1 MLGESNC
8 WLVKMYHRRTAT
20 PSLLLPVIIGVMFA
34 LIFFYLSNRPA
45 AEDSLAPTLAA
56 TTESQQAIFASVA
69 SPEPTVS
76 SIPNTRLVLPNAGV
90 YAPIIDV
97 FIRDG
102 VWDVASLGG
111 SVGHLQGTAPLDVV
125 GNHALA
131 GHSELRDG
139 SRGIFAWIQEL
150 NYGDPIHVEM
160 GSSTYEYRVTGLR
173 RVEPTDLSVLRSTE
187 TDRLTLI
194 TCDDYD
200 FLRDL
205 YTTRVVVIADRVS

>member
-1 MLGESNC
+1 
-8 WLVKMYHRRTAT
+8 MYRRRNAG
-20 PSLLLPVIIGVMFA
+20 PSLLLPITIGILVA
-34 LIFFYLSNRPA
+34 VIFFYLSSLSQGEPA
-45 AEDSLAPTLAA
+45 ALPTSTAAISSIATPFAAAAAPT
-56 TTESQQAIFASVA
+56 TSM
-69 SPEPTVS
+69 
-76 SIPNTRLVLPNAGV
+76 IPDTRLVLPNAGV

-97 FIRDG
+97 FVHDG
-102 VWDVASLGG
+102 AWDVAHLGG

-150 NYGDPIHVEM
+150 NYGDPIHIEAD
-160 GSSTYEYRVTGLR
+160 GATREYRVTGLR
-173 RVEPTDLSVLRSTE
+173 RVEPTDLSVLRSTDV
-187 TDRLTLI
+187 DRLTLI